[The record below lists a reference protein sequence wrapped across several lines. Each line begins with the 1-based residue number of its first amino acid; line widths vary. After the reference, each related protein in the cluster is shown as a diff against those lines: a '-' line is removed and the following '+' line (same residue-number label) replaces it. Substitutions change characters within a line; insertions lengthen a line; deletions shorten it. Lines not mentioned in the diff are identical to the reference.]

1 WARRD
6 SEMDLGHHVK
16 KMEHGKAPKANQYFV
31 LEELKYEMPQEKI
44 PLREPPKITI
54 EQHEDEEDEDEEVDI
69 DELGEDDPLPPR
81 KDSKKNRK
89 DSGHLKV
96 NSRRLKKSPSLT
108 SLTSY
113 MKDINERIRRLKN
126 NQIAGVVFFL
136 IVGLLCSVASYLMS
150 VYSAQL
156 NKELIETT
164 VTNQETLT
172 KKLKKSLVEGP
183 SKYLVGAL
191 NFGGRMLSSIG
202 TVMLVQVIVT
212 YVKRRRYNLVLR
224 SAAGEA
230 DQVVGEVHTGVTDA
244 AGELIMNCVQ

>member
-1 WARRD
+1 
-6 SEMDLGHHVK
+6 MDLVK
-16 KMEHGKAPKANQYFV
+16 KMEQGMSPKPLKDNQFFV
-31 LEELKYEMPQEKI
+31 LEELKYEMPQQKL

-54 EQHEDEEDEDEEVDI
+54 EDDEDDEEPDI

-81 KDSKKNRK
+81 RDSKKKR

-96 NSRRLKKSPSLT
+96 GGMKKSPSL
-108 SLTSY
+108 SSITSY
-113 MKDINERIRRLKN
+113 MKDINQKIQRLKN

-136 IVGLLCSVASYLMS
+136 IVGLLCSVCSYLMS

-156 NKELIETT
+156 NKELIEST
-164 VTNQETLT
+164 VTNQEITN
-172 KKLKKSLVEGP
+172 KKLKKALVEGP

-244 AGELIMNCVQ
+244 AGELIMNCIQVW